1 MMIGKKSLKREAIS
15 EQHSQDLGRII
26 GVIISKIINMW
37 THISVIFSH
46 QSWSKP
52 FLVDTFYLFTC

>member
-26 GVIISKIINMW
+26 GVIISKIINM
-37 THISVIFSH
+37 
-46 QSWSKP
+46 
-52 FLVDTFYLFTC
+52 